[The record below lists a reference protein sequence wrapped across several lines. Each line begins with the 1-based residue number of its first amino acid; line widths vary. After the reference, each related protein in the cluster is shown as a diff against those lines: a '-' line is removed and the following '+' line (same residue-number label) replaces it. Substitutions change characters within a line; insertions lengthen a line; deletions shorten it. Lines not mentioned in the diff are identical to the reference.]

1 VGEIEFPAGYLDLCP
16 VCEQG
21 SCRVRCARSADGAL
35 VALVVCDE
43 CEAIWQQPNLQ
54 GEPYYSDPA
63 EPRCPTTGWPLWD
76 PDRWHWAAPQEMEEL
91 GWRRSEPAVSSPG
104 VLPED
109 MSADQERT
117 SHLVNAPEP
126 PATDV

>member
-1 VGEIEFPAGYLDLCP
+1 MGEIEFPAGYLAVCP

-21 SCRVRCARSADGAL
+21 SCRVRCARDDDNSL

-63 EPRCPTTGWPLWD
+63 EPSCPSTGWPLWD
-76 PDRWHWAAPQEMEEL
+76 AQRWHWATPQEMAEL
-91 GWRRSEPAVSSPG
+91 GWQRSESAVSLTDDMLENQSID
-104 VLPED
+104 PEP
-109 MSADQERT
+109 A
-117 SHLVNAPEP
+117 SHLAEAPEP
-126 PATDV
+126 PATDN